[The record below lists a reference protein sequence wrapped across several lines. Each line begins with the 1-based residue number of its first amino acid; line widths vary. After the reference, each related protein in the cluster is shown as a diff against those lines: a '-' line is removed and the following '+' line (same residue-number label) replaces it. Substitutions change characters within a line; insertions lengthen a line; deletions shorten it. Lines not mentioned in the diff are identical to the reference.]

1 MAQASYG
8 YFGLAQ
14 EVTPGTGLTP
24 THLLPVK
31 DVDFTTE
38 TDFIEIREIRGS
50 RQAYSSFDGP
60 FRPAASLTS
69 SLYPDGGYGYLIK
82 GLFGAVATA
91 ATGTSATAKT
101 HTFGDSATLP
111 SFSFER
117 SDARDDAT
125 GGILH
130 ERLEGVKIESIGFTC
145 NYGEDVEIS
154 VAAQGLKFPV
164 DPAAKPASGLFNT
177 GYPTADPMIF
187 TSATI
192 SVDAVTNNYF
202 KSIDFEFTNTL
213 ERQEALRGT
222 REAFSLLEGGL
233 ECTLS
238 GTMIFQDLTFYN
250 AFKNSTTMAITV
262 VFQGAQIA
270 SDLPGAIFNKYRFH
284 FPRCKVADYGIPM
297 TAGEVMEADVEFAV
311 QFDQATQKLVDVQLT
326 NLVTSYA

>member
-1 MAQASYG
+1 MAQASFG
-8 YFGLAQ
+8 YFGIAQ
-14 EVTPGTGLTP
+14 ESTPGTGLTP

-60 FRPAASLTS
+60 FRPSATFTS
-69 SLYPDGGYGYLIK
+69 SLYPDGGYGYLLK
-82 GLFGAVATA
+82 GLFGAVGTA
-91 ATGTSATAKT
+91 AAGTSTTAKT
-101 HTFGDSATLP
+101 HTFADAASLP

-117 SDARDDAT
+117 SDAQTA
-125 GGILH
+125 GSAIIH
-130 ERLEGVKIESIGFTC
+130 ERLEGVKIESLGFTC
-145 NYGEDVEIS
+145 NYGEDVEMS
-154 VAAQGLKFPV
+154 CTAQGLKFPV
-164 DPAAKPASGLFNT
+164 DPASHPVAGLFNT

-187 TSATI
+187 TSATVA
-192 SVDAVTNNYF
+192 VDGVNNSYF
-202 KSIDFEFTNTL
+202 KSVDFEFTNTL

-233 ECTLS
+233 DCTLS

-250 AFKNSTTMAITV
+250 NFKNATTFTITI

-270 SDLPGAIFNKYRFH
+270 SDFPGPVYNKYRFH
-284 FPRCKVADYGIPM
+284 FPRVKVSNYGIPM

-311 QFDQATQKLVDVQLT
+311 QFDQVTRKLVDVQLT
-326 NLVTSYA
+326 NLVTSYP